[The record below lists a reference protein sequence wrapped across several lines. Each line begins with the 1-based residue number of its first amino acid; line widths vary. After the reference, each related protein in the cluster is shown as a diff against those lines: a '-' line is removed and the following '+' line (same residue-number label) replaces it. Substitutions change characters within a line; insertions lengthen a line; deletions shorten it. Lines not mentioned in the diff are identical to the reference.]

1 MATVKYVELMRVY
14 AMVIPFLIL
23 LMAGSWMVACRRVT
37 PCVLSTT
44 IIGLV
49 TCTDSMFA
57 CAHAPRASVKPY
69 WITPELAIS
78 RTQGRS
84 TLTFHCLKDVR
95 LEGLKFQP
103 TVVSILFT
111 DKRY

>member
-23 LMAGSWMVACRRVT
+23 LMAGSLMVACRRVT

-49 TCTDSMFA
+49 TCTERISQDILDHP
-57 CAHAPRASVKPY
+57 CAGNFPHPGEQHAD
-69 WITPELAIS
+69 IELPGGYSA
-78 RTQGRS
+78 
-84 TLTFHCLKDVR
+84 
-95 LEGLKFQP
+95 
-103 TVVSILFT
+103 
-111 DKRY
+111 